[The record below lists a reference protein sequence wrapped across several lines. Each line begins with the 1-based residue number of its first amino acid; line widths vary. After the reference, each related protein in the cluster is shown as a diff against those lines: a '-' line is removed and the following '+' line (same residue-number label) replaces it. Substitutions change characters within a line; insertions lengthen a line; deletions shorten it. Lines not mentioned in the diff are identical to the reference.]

1 MQSVI
6 VALAVA
12 VATGFLAWRYAP
24 YVLRRAGRSWL
35 AKAARHFGWTALE
48 KRIEAKAQPASSC
61 ADGCGSCGGCKP
73 ETRASEDQS
82 AITLEELRKTA
93 RR

>member
-1 MQSVI
+1 MQEMI
-6 VALAVA
+6 VGLIVA
-12 VATGFLAWRYAP
+12 VAACAVVWRYAP
-24 YVLRRAGRSWL
+24 HALRRAGRSWL

-48 KRIEAKAQPASSC
+48 KRIEAKAQLKSSC

-73 ETRASEDQS
+73 VARALEEQS
-82 AITLEELRKTA
+82 TITLEELRKTA